1 MNTVLVAPCDGPTA
15 AREGQSVTQRPLP
28 KTVMPRDDELLSG
41 CLIRLAVTN
50 HCEVDE
56 LLAQIGV
63 DTRQA
68 AMRDFDV
75 ERAATTAE
83 KISIAARFA
92 AQTVQSLSFGAMTQT
107 EALMTAHVAF
117 QSCPDYFGWRSCDSP

>member
-1 MNTVLVAPCDGPTA
+1 MLGPTA

-50 HCEVDE
+50 HFEVDE

-75 ERAATTAE
+75 ERAATAAE

-92 AQTVQSLSFGAMTQT
+92 AQTVQSLTFGAMTQT

-117 QSCPDYFGWRSCDSP
+117 QSCPDYFGW